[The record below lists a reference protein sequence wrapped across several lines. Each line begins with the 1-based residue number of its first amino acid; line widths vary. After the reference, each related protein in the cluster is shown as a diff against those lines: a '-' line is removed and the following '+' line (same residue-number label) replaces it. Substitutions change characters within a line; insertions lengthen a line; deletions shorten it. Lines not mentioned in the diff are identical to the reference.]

1 MRPRP
6 TVTRLDEAIKQM
18 TRLYSFS
25 FQMFV
30 ASLILLASGLYAGIA
45 EHEYTLAW
53 VLVIAG
59 NGCFVWHRY
68 LLARARQ
75 IRRRYGGWLP

>member
-6 TVTRLDEAIKQM
+6 SARIVDEDIRQM

-30 ASLILLASGLYAGIA
+30 ASLILLATGLYVGLT
-45 EHEYTLAW
+45 EHEYVFAW
-53 VLVIAG
+53 MLIIAG
-59 NGCFVWHRY
+59 NALFVWHRY

-75 IRRRYGGWLP
+75 IRRRYWRTKP

>member
-6 TVTRLDEAIKQM
+6 TVTMVDEDIRQM
-18 TRLYSFS
+18 NRLYSFS

-30 ASLILLASGLYAGIA
+30 ASLILLATGLYVGLA
-45 EHEYTLAW
+45 ENEYVLAW
-53 VLVIAG
+53 VLVISG
-59 NGCFVWHRY
+59 NALFVWHRY

-75 IRRRYGGWLP
+75 IRRRYWRKL